1 MGPGLAGSPNSN
13 PNLGGRGWLGS
24 VPKRQA
30 PFLTLLDPTPRP
42 VPSLGEGLGCSPGGR
57 GEALRPRLPAAFF
70 PQPGREETQEAA
82 AGSRGE
88 EGLGRASQPSGLR
101 PRPAR
106 GGARGSGRRAGR
118 RRLTHLG
125 CQSFQLRGYLVPPP
139 PLLSRD
145 PGALRL
151 ITFPNTTWPSAAARR
166 SASRRPNRPPPTL
179 RSGPGLRRKPR
190 RSRQRRAG
198 EADGRSGFRLSPQ
211 RRTRRR
217 ERRGE
222 REAEEGEA
230 TSLPGP
236 YAARDAG
243 AQEEEEEDGEE
254 EAVATAPHA
263 HTAKA
268 SPPPG
273 SARRAAAAARH
284 AGSEGRCRRPP
295 GPGTGGGANAQGAG
309 PGGRG
314 KRTALPRSGLASTP
328 GGQRQGPGPAAGAH
342 GRGDLRYRPCTH
354 TLPARPG
361 KHLTLEGRAVRYK
374 QASNQGPGVHLSRAP
389 TLPTLYGRK

>member
-1 MGPGLAGSPNSN
+1 MERAPTSGPLSSLSLTQLLGQCLRWAPGSRLQPRGLSGGTQASP
-13 PNLGGRGWLGS
+13 
-24 VPKRQA
+24 
-30 PFLTLLDPTPRP
+30 
-42 VPSLGEGLGCSPGGR
+42 PSGLV
-57 GEALRPRLPAAFF
+57 
-70 PQPGREETQEAA
+70 PQPGREETQEA
-82 AGSRGE
+82 GSRGV
-88 EGLGRASQPSGLR
+88 EGLGRASQPRGLR

-106 GGARGSGRRAGR
+106 GGAQGSGRRAG

-139 PLLSRD
+139 PPLLSRD

-151 ITFPNTTWPSAAARR
+151 ITFPDTTWPSAAARR

-190 RSRQRRAG
+190 RRRQRRAG

-222 REAEEGEA
+222 GEAEEGEA

-243 AQEEEEEDGEE
+243 AQEEEDGEE
-254 EAVATAPHA
+254 EAVAAAPHA

-284 AGSEGRCRRPP
+284 AGSEGRCRRLP
-295 GPGTGGGANAQGAG
+295 GRGTGGGA
-309 PGGRG
+309 GR
-314 KRTALPRSGLASTP
+314 
-328 GGQRQGPGPAAGAH
+328 
-342 GRGDLRYRPCTH
+342 
-354 TLPARPG
+354 
-361 KHLTLEGRAVRYK
+361 
-374 QASNQGPGVHLSRAP
+374 
-389 TLPTLYGRK
+389 

>member
-1 MGPGLAGSPNSN
+1 MGTKKCPHHQ
-13 PNLGGRGWLGS
+13 
-24 VPKRQA
+24 VP
-30 PFLTLLDPTPRP
+30 FFTLLDPTPRP
-42 VPSLGEGLGCSPGGR
+42 VPPRGAPGLGCSPAGR
-57 GEALRPRLPAAFF
+57 GEAFRPRLPAASL
-70 PQPGREETQEAA
+70 PRPGREETQEAA
-82 AGSRGE
+82 PGSRGV

-106 GGARGSGRRAGR
+106 GGAQGSGRRAG

-151 ITFPNTTWPSAAARR
+151 ITFPDTTWPSAAARR

-179 RSGPGLRRKPR
+179 RSGPGLRREPR
-190 RSRQRRAG
+190 RRRRRAG
-198 EADGRSGFRLSPQ
+198 EADGRSGFRLGPQ

-222 REAEEGEA
+222 GEAEEGEA

-236 YAARDAG
+236 YAAHDAG
-243 AQEEEEEDGEE
+243 AQRAEDSEE

-263 HTAKA
+263 HTATA

-273 SARRAAAAARH
+273 SARRAAARH
-284 AGSEGRCRRPP
+284 AGS
-295 GPGTGGGANAQGAG
+295 GGGAGARRAKAQGRG
-309 PGGRG
+309 RTQGRG
-314 KRTALPRSGLASTP
+314 RWAWSAVRPLALDARHHAPRAARRSGPRRGGSWERGIFAPPLHAHP
-328 GGQRQGPGPAAGAH
+328 PIPPRKAPDPRGLGGQ
-342 GRGDLRYRPCTH
+342 
-354 TLPARPG
+354 
-361 KHLTLEGRAVRYK
+361 V
-374 QASNQGPGVHLSRAP
+374 
-389 TLPTLYGRK
+389 